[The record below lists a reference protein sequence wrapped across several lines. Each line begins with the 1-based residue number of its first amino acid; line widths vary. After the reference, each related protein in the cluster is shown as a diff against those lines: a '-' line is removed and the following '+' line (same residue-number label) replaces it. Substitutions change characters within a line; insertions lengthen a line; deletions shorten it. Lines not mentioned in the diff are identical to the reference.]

1 MLMRYAIPHVECDR
15 YYLYMRHEMQHTDWS
30 HDRILAEITARCIPC
45 LSAKGLSAYMK
56 TGEAHAGR
64 A

>member
-1 MLMRYAIPHVECDR
+1 MRYAIPHVECDR

-45 LSAKGLSAYMK
+45 F
-56 TGEAHAGR
+56 TGNCSEVYLQKVFPPT
-64 A
+64 